1 MSWRISTVHSSTYQ
15 YAKPVTTSYNEVRIT
30 PASLGGQLVLSE
42 SVTVNPVSPL
52 YRYADYFATRVIS
65 FDIPTAHSDL
75 VVVGR
80 SVVDTA
86 TPRPQP
92 TGLTWLD
99 IDNDDTRDRFVE
111 YLRATRYAAG
121 DEELTE
127 VAQSFRKEEYP
138 IGAVEAVSTW
148 IRSCMTYEIGATRV
162 STSALEAWRA
172 QRGVC
177 QDFAHLGLVLLRSIG
192 IPARYVSG
200 YLHPSA
206 DGEIGVTLAGA
217 GHAWLEAWVGAWY
230 PIDPTHGDRVGD
242 RYVTVAKGRD
252 YSDVAPFRGIYQ
264 GGALEKLEVSVEL
277 TRLA

>member
-1 MSWRISTVHSSTYQ
+1 MSWRIQTVHSSTYRYQ
-15 YAKPVTTSYNEVRIT
+15 EPVMTSYNEVRIS
-30 PASLGGQLVLSE
+30 PPSVGGQLLLSE
-42 SVTVNPVSPL
+42 SVTVAPQAVL
-52 YRYADYFATRVIS
+52 YRYNDYFSTRVVS
-65 FDIPTAHSDL
+65 FDIPTAHSEL
-75 VVVGR
+75 VVIGR

-92 TGLTWLD
+92 TGLTWAELETD
-99 IDNDDTRDRFVE
+99 QSRDRFVE
-111 YLRATRYAAG
+111 YLRSTTYARGNEDLLEAAR
-121 DEELTE
+121 
-127 VAQSFRKEEYP
+127 VFRKERFP
-138 IGAVEAVSTW
+138 IDAVTAVSEW
-148 IRSCMTYEIGATRV
+148 IRDSMTYEIGATRV

-177 QDFAHLGLVLLRSIG
+177 QDFAHVGLVLLRDIG

-206 DGEIGVTLAGA
+206 EGEIGIGQLGA

-242 RYVTVAKGRD
+242 RYITVARGRD
-252 YSDVAPFRGIYQ
+252 YADVAPFRGIYQ
-264 GGALEKLEVSVEL
+264 GGALERLDVTVEL